1 MKTTSQRKVDEFSLF
16 NTTSLPD
23 STFLETKHFL
33 SEKFLISFDS
43 IKKAIIYSQD
53 KHPMDNIIEIIYNA
67 VYSNA
72 FGFSLDMVNDTTYGV
87 YTRKNTRLSTNHT
100 LLQNLESQIKIH
112 CIIEAL
118 YTIRAILDSA
128 YIPLSKLPL
137 PYTSK
142 VYINNN
148 SRILRHPFSDYSS
161 ADNDYVDKFR
171 YAYNSLLNP
180 LSQISPDPKLVN
192 LITSKFESRE
202 IVAKDINDLR
212 IEKFPNYLL
221 ANAFNFS
228 NSNSSY
234 QVQEFL
240 KEFSFDLLVNQMQS
254 GFNLVKKWQTM
265 QKNTQDQNNFRRE
278 VRRFLTDI
286 ETIDNNFYSTSD
298 STIETLLY
306 NWKKDHV
313 FHLNMLFYLINSEN
327 NYTGMPY
334 AENLLHFP
342 TFASIS
348 PLIALLENTSMSSS
362 SEGNIIFLLNY
373 LAGITIPVFSYTFF
387 IALCEYY
394 KYDLEDLRDMLIVY
408 LCQHSI
414 EMETNNYYSATKHP
428 NTKNIDQ
435 LGKAM
440 SSVFFAP
447 PYFYVEPFDSSFT
460 YNLPYS
466 EEYIDD
472 PKYIQS
478 EIGLKY
484 YENIIF

>member
-1 MKTTSQRKVDEFSLF
+1 MKTTSHKIVDEFSLF

-23 STFLETKHFL
+23 SSFLETKHFL

-43 IKKAIIYSQD
+43 IKNAIIYSQD

-72 FGFSLDMVNDTTYGV
+72 FGFSLDMVNSTTYGT
-87 YTRKNTRLSTNHT
+87 YTGKYTLLSANHT
-100 LLQNLESQIKIH
+100 LLQNLDSQIKFH

-128 YIPLSKLPL
+128 YIPLAKLPL

-142 VYINNN
+142 MYINN
-148 SRILRHPFSDYSS
+148 SSGELTQPFSDYSL
-161 ADNDYVDKFR
+161 ADNDCIDKFR

-180 LSQISPDPKLVN
+180 LFQISSDSKLEN
-192 LITSKFESRE
+192 LITSKFESRG
-202 IVAKDINDLR
+202 ITADSTSNLR
-212 IEKFPNYLL
+212 VEGAPNYLL
-221 ANAFNFS
+221 ANAFNFT
-228 NSNSSY
+228 NSNSSC
-234 QVQEFL
+234 QVQAFL
-240 KEFSFDLLVNQMQS
+240 KEFSFDLLVNQMKS
-254 GFNLVKKWQTM
+254 GFNLVKKWRTM
-265 QKNTQDQNNFRRE
+265 QKNTQDRNNYRRE
-278 VRRFLTDI
+278 VRRFLKDM
-286 ETIDNNFYSTSD
+286 ETIDNNFFSTPD

-327 NYTGMPY
+327 DYIGMPY
-334 AENLLHFP
+334 AENLLCFP
-342 TFASIS
+342 TFASFS
-348 PLIALLENTSMSSS
+348 PLIALLENTSISSS
-362 SEGNIIFLLNY
+362 PEGNIIFLLNY

-394 KYDLEDLRDMLIVY
+394 KYDLEDIRDMLIVY

-414 EMETNNYYSATKHP
+414 EMETNNYYSAIDHL

-440 SSVFFAP
+440 SNVFFAP

-478 EIGLKY
+478 DIGLKY
-484 YENIIF
+484 YENILC